1 LASDGAGKCDLNEKS
16 DPRIAGNFIKVNPT
30 PWLCSSKCPAIVN
43 GIVAYRDAS
52 HISVDISRSL
62 SLELGGVLADLG
74 LI

>member
-1 LASDGAGKCDLNEKS
+1 M
-16 DPRIAGNFIKVNPT
+16 
-30 PWLCSSKCPAIVN
+30 
-43 GIVAYRDAS
+43 VAYRDAS